1 MREKSLALACNL
13 GRTDRALRMVL
24 GIALGITGILI
35 SGHPHLGR
43 ILGITGAVIILGA
56 GWGT

>member
-1 MREKSLALACNL
+1 MALACNL

-24 GIALGITGILI
+24 GMALGITGILI